1 MLRVR
6 RWRDIYRASLKSG
19 SLAFIP
25 LASLL
30 TSSLIQIRLFPGNFT
45 SLTASSRVDAL
56 AKDKQRLLQ
65 MWRSSHHRP
74 HLQSHSKLWRT
85 HSSPPSIHHSS
96 HFPFH
101 WNSQASETRS
111 STSPSYPK
119 EIAGL
124 TVTSI
129 VDLTTGYDSTNP
141 PTYKPSLP
149 LSSGHM
155 IQFRAENKQGMKF
168 VLTTRSVIF
177 SLAKP
182 LLFTP
187 LVLSTSGTEPK
198 VYLFISVVDTSR
210 LLSLSLKSWCRS
222 SITLKAVAET
232 SKPFKSCWSGSYK
245 NWETSGLKL
254 TNGVWKDRKWFWNS
268 IAICKGQYYCQLILA
283 FLLASKAFAS
293 SQISFETNFSW

>member
-6 RWRDIYRASLKSG
+6 RWRDIYRASLKSR

-30 TSSLIQIRLFPGNFT
+30 TSSLIQIRLFPGNLT

-74 HLQSHSKLWRT
+74 HLQSHSKLWCT

-198 VYLFISVVDTSR
+198 VYLFISCWHQQAAEFEFEIVMQIKYYLEGSGRDVQAIQV
-210 LLSLSLKSWCRS
+210 LLVRIIQELGDIWFEADKWGLERS
-222 SITLKAVAET
+222 
-232 SKPFKSCWSGSYK
+232 
-245 NWETSGLKL
+245 
-254 TNGVWKDRKWFWNS
+254 
-268 IAICKGQYYCQLILA
+268 
-283 FLLASKAFAS
+283 
-293 SQISFETNFSW
+293 